1 VKLVWA
7 WDAWNDYIAWQS
19 ADPEIANKVNAL
31 IKDIRRDHFSGLG
44 KPEPLRGDFQGFW
57 SRRITGEH
65 RLVYR
70 VTGKASDEQLEIAQC
85 GYHYRKA

>member
-7 WDAWNDYIAWQS
+7 DEAWEDYTFWQGS
-19 ADPEIANKVNAL
+19 DPDTARKINELVKN
-31 IKDIRRDHFSGLG
+31 IRRTPFKGLG
-44 KPEPLRGDFQGFW
+44 KPEPLKGPLSGWW

-70 VTGKASDEQLEIAQC
+70 VVGKGEGQALEILQC
-85 GYHYRKA
+85 RLHY